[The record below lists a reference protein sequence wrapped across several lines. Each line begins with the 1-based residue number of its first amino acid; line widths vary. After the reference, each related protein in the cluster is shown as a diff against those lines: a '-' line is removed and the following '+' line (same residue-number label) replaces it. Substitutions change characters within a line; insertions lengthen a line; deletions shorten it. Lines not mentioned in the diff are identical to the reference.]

1 MVIARKTTNAN
12 RGKGSVQTTPAKRST
27 GNGQQFAE
35 LLRTRLMKTNR
46 TELPPSSSSGSRS
59 GENASPKSIL
69 VSHLSTP
76 EVIEEIQNLQ
86 PYKNGQDL
94 GSPIL
99 PIPNIVG

>member
-1 MVIARKTTNAN
+1 MFIARKTANAN

-27 GNGQQFAE
+27 GNSQQLPGPEAAE
-35 LLRTRLMKTNR
+35 LLRTRLMKTNK

-94 GSPIL
+94 GSPYL
-99 PIPNIVG
+99 T